1 MYPWVDLRESAF
13 AVVYGRSSRYGAY
26 AVAAAVE
33 SRLPGLDVYLVN
45 WDRGEPLELVR
56 ELTERYR
63 RVVVG
68 VSFNSLQVPYVA
80 RLVAEL
86 RRFGVLLVAGGPH
99 ATGDPAGTLLR
110 LGFDVAVYGEGE
122 DTVVELLRE
131 YVESGE
137 YRVCGTAYTEGGR
150 VVVRVRSRRV
160 DLDSYPPYPYWRGLY
175 CPVEVMR
182 GCSGGCRF
190 CQVTYAFGPPR
201 YRSVESVVRYSEEA
215 LRRGIRDLRFV
226 APNSLGYGS
235 PDGIRPDPAKLEELL
250 SSLRGVADRYGG
262 RVFYGSFPTEVR
274 PDSVTEETASV
285 LRRYVDNRR
294 VVVGAQSGSER
305 VLRAVHRTHGVE
317 DVVNAVSI
325 LTAKG
330 FSVDVD
336 LIVGLPGEGAE
347 DLEDTIRLA
356 ERLVAMGARLH
367 LHTFMPLPGTP
378 LEDSEPPRLSPE
390 VRRRLAKLVGLGR
403 AYGEWLE
410 QEEAARTLYEL
421 KTAGLVYRRSE
432 RFKLLRLC
440 GC

>member
-1 MYPWVDLRESAF
+1 MRKAAF
-13 AVVYGRSSRYGAY
+13 VVVYGRSSRYGAY

-33 SRLPGLDVYLVN
+33 HRLPEVDVYLVC
-45 WDRGEPLELVR
+45 WDRVNPLEAVR
-56 ELTERYR
+56 GLAERYDK
-63 RVVVG
+63 VIVG

-80 RLVAEL
+80 RIVTEL
-86 RRFGVLLVAGGPH
+86 RALRALLVAGGPH

-122 DTVVELLRE
+122 ETVVELVRE
-131 YVESGE
+131 YAESGE
-137 YRVCGTAYTEGGR
+137 YRVCGTAYAEGGK
-150 VVVRVRSRRV
+150 VVLRVRSRRV

-175 CPVEVMR
+175 CPMEVMR

-190 CQVTYAFGPPR
+190 CQVTYAFGLPR

-215 LRRGIRDLRFV
+215 LKRGIRDLRFV

-235 PDGIRPDPAKLEELL
+235 PDGIRPDPGKLEELL
-250 SSLRGVADRYGG
+250 SSLRRVADRYGG

-274 PDSVTEETASV
+274 PDSVTEETASI
-285 LRRYVDNRR
+285 LRKYVDNRR

-305 VLRAVHRTHGVE
+305 VLRAVHRTHGVD
-317 DVVNAVSI
+317 DVVNAVST
-325 LTAKG
+325 LTARG

-336 LIVGLPGEGAE
+336 IIVGLPGEGPE
-347 DLEDTIRLA
+347 DLEETIRLA

-378 LEDSEPPRLSPE
+378 LEDSEPPRLSPK

-403 AYGEWLE
+403 AYGDWMK
-410 QEEAARTLYEL
+410 QEEATRTLHEL
-421 KTAGLVYRRSE
+421 KARGLVYSRSE
-432 RFKLLRLC
+432 RFKLLRLRMC
-440 GC
+440 

>member
-1 MYPWVDLRESAF
+1 MREAAF
-13 AVVYGRSSRYGAY
+13 VVVYGRSSRYGAY

-33 SRLPGLDVYLVN
+33 HRLPEVDAYLVC
-45 WDRGEPLELVR
+45 WDRASPLEAVR
-56 ELTERYR
+56 SLAERYR
-63 RVVVG
+63 KVVVG
-68 VSFNSLQVPYVA
+68 VSFNSLQVPYVVRIA
-80 RLVAEL
+80 SEL
-86 RRFGVLLVAGGPH
+86 RAVGALLVAGGPH
-99 ATGDPAGTLLR
+99 ATGDPVGTLLR

-122 DTVVELLRE
+122 DTVVELVRE

-137 YRVCGTAYTEGGR
+137 YRVCGTAYAEDGKVILG
-150 VVVRVRSRRV
+150 VRSGRV

-175 CPVEVMR
+175 CPMEVMR

-190 CQVTYAFGPPR
+190 CQVTYAFGLPR

-215 LRRGIRDLRFV
+215 LKRGIRDLRFV

-235 PDGIRPDPAKLEELL
+235 PDGIRPDPGKLEELL
-250 SSLRGVADRYGG
+250 SSLRRVADRYGG

-285 LRRYVDNRR
+285 LRKYVDNKR

-305 VLRAVHRTHGVE
+305 VLRAVHRTHGVD
-317 DVVNAVSI
+317 DVINAVSI
-325 LTAKG
+325 LKTRG

-336 LIVGLPGEGAE
+336 LIVGLPGEGPE
-347 DLEDTIRLA
+347 DLEETIKLA
-356 ERLVAMGARLH
+356 EKLAATGARLH

-403 AYGEWLE
+403 AYGEWIE
-410 QEEAARTLYEL
+410 QEKAARTLHEL
-421 KTAGLVYRRSE
+421 KARGLVYSRSE
-432 RFKLLRLC
+432 RLKLLRLR

>member
-1 MYPWVDLRESAF
+1 MGVGEVAL
-13 AVVYGRSSRYGAY
+13 AVVYGSSSRYGAY

-33 SRLPGLDVYLVN
+33 HRLPEVYVHLVN
-45 WDRGEPLELVR
+45 WGRVNPLEAVR
-56 ELTERYR
+56 GLAERYR
-63 RVVVG
+63 KVIVG
-68 VSFNSLQVPYVA
+68 ISFNSLQVPYVA
-80 RLVAEL
+80 ELVAEL
-86 RRFGVLLVAGGPH
+86 RKTGALVVAGGPH
-99 ATGDPAGTLLR
+99 ATGDPVGTLLK

-122 DTVVELLRE
+122 DTVVELVRK
-131 YVESGE
+131 YAESGE
-137 YRVCGTAYTEGGR
+137 YRVCGTAYTEGGK
-150 VVVRVRSRRV
+150 VIVGVRGRCV

-175 CPVEVMR
+175 CPMEVMR

-190 CQVTYAFGPPR
+190 CQVTYAFGLPR

-215 LRRGIRDLRFV
+215 LKRGIRDLRFV

-235 PDGIRPDPAKLEELL
+235 PDGIKPDPVKLEELL
-250 SSLRGVADRYGG
+250 SSLRRVADRYGG

-305 VLRAVHRTHGVE
+305 VLRAVRRTHGVE
-317 DVVNAVSI
+317 EVVNAVST

-336 LIVGLPGEGAE
+336 IIVGLPGEEAE
-347 DLEDTIRLA
+347 DLEETIRLA
-356 ERLVAMGARLH
+356 ERLVAMGVRLH

-378 LEDSEPPRLSPE
+378 LEDSEPSQLSPE
-390 VRRRLAKLVGLGR
+390 VRRRLARLVGLGR
-403 AYGEWLE
+403 AYGDWMK

-421 KTAGLVYRRSE
+421 KVRGLVYRRSE
-432 RFKLLRLC
+432 RFKLLRLRMC
-440 GC
+440 